1 MAKIFRR
8 IRQNMISDNKV
19 IKYLLYAIGEII
31 LVVIGILIALSIN
44 NSNELRKTQEAE
56 KVYLKEIKSD
66 LIQDTLL
73 LSQVIQDHKW
83 RIAQLMSQDST
94 IDFIFEEIIGELPNV
109 AGVSELEYIFFTD
122 RKFRPKIG
130 TYNSMISEGKSNIIS
145 NRELF
150 NNIQNIYEL
159 EVQNIIAIGEDVLDR
174 STVLRNKYAYEIKY
188 GDFGSPITITDK
200 RILADIYISS
210 RLLNYYTRQS
220 VLLKKSITELIELI
234 DIEYQSMEMNN

>member
-1 MAKIFRR
+1 
-8 IRQNMISDNKV
+8 MIKDNKV
-19 IKYLLYAIGEII
+19 IKYFLYAIGEII

-44 NSNELRKTQEAE
+44 NSNELKKTRIAE

-73 LSQVIQDHKW
+73 LSQVIKDHKW
-83 RIAQLMSQDST
+83 RIAQLMSQDTT
-94 IDFIFEEIIGELPNV
+94 IDFIFEEIIGKLPKV
-109 AGVSELEYIFFTD
+109 EGVSQLEYIFFTD

-150 NNIQNIYEL
+150 SNIQNIYEL
-159 EVQNIIAIGEDVLDR
+159 RVQNIITIGEDVLNR
-174 STVLRNKYAYEIKY
+174 SIQLRNKYAYEIKY
-188 GDFGSPITITDK
+188 GDFGSPIKITDK
-200 RILADIYISS
+200 RILADFYISS

-220 VLLKKSITELIELI
+220 VLLKKDITELIEQI
-234 DIEYQSMEMNN
+234 DNEYHSIE

>member
-1 MAKIFRR
+1 MAKIFRK
-8 IRQNMISDNKV
+8 IRQNMIKDKKV
-19 IKYLLYAIGEII
+19 INYLLYAIGEII

-44 NSNELRKTQEAE
+44 NSNELKKTRDAE

-94 IDFIFEEIIGELPNV
+94 IEFINEEIIGKLPKV
-109 AGVSELEYIFFTD
+109 EGVSELEYIFFTD

-150 NNIQNIYEL
+150 NTMQNIYEL
-159 EVQNIIAIGEDVLDR
+159 EVQNIIAIGEDVLNR
-174 STVLRNKYAYEIKY
+174 STELKNKYAYEIRY
-188 GDFGSPITITDK
+188 GDFGSPIKITDK

-210 RLLNYYTRQS
+210 RELNYYTRQS
-220 VLLKKSITELIELI
+220 VLLKKNITGLIKLI
-234 DIEYQSMEMNN
+234 DIEYQSMQKND

>member
-1 MAKIFRR
+1 MIKYFRR
-8 IRQNMISDNKV
+8 IRQRLLSENKFS
-19 IKYLLYAIGEII
+19 KYLIYAIGEII

-44 NSNELRKTQEAE
+44 NSNELRKTREAE

-73 LSQVIQDHKW
+73 LSQVIKDHKW

-94 IDFIFEEIIGELPNV
+94 IDFIFEEIIGELPKV
-109 AGVSELEYIFFTD
+109 EGVSELEYIFFTD

-159 EVQNIIAIGEDVLDR
+159 EAQNIITIGEDVLDR
-174 STVLRNKYAYEIKY
+174 SNELRNKYAYEIKY
-188 GDFGSPITITDK
+188 GDFGSPIRITDK

-210 RLLNYYTRQS
+210 RQLNYYTRQS
-220 VLLKKSITELIELI
+220 VSLKKNITELIELI
-234 DIEYQSMEMNN
+234 ENEYQSME

>member
-1 MAKIFRR
+1 
-8 IRQNMISDNKV
+8 MISDNKV

-83 RIAQLMSQDST
+83 RMAQIMSQDST
-94 IDFIFEEIIGELPNV
+94 IDLIFEEIIGELPKVEGV
-109 AGVSELEYIFFTD
+109 AQLEYLFFTD

-130 TYNSMISEGKSNIIS
+130 TYSSMISEGKSNIIS

-159 EVQNIIAIGEDVLDR
+159 EVQNIIAVGEDVLNR
-174 STVLRNKYAYEIKY
+174 SNELRNKYAYEIKY
-188 GDFGSPITITDK
+188 GAYGSPIKITDK
-200 RILADIYISS
+200 RILADFYISS
-210 RLLNYYTRQS
+210 RQLNYYTRQS
-220 VLLKKSITELIELI
+220 VLLKQKITELIKLI
-234 DIEYQSMEMNN
+234 DNEYQSLD

>member
-1 MAKIFRR
+1 MIKFFRK
-8 IRQNMISDNKV
+8 IRQQMIKDHKV
-19 IKYLLYAIGEII
+19 MKYLLYAIGEII

-44 NSNELRKTQEAE
+44 NSNELKKTRIAE

-94 IDFIFEEIIGELPNV
+94 IDFIFEEIIGELPTV
-109 AGVSELEYIFFTD
+109 EGVSQLEYMFFTD

-150 NNIQNIYEL
+150 NAIQNIYEL
-159 EVQNIIAIGEDVLDR
+159 EVQNIITIGEDILDR
-174 STVLRNKYAYEIKY
+174 SIQLRDKYAYEIKY
-188 GDFGSPITITDK
+188 GDFGSPIKITDK
-200 RILADIYISS
+200 RILADFYISS

-220 VLLKKSITELIELI
+220 VLLKKNIAALIEQI
-234 DIEYQSMEMNN
+234 DTEYHSLE

>member
-1 MAKIFRR
+1 
-8 IRQNMISDNKV
+8 MIKDKKV
-19 IKYLLYAIGEII
+19 INYLLYAIGEII

-44 NSNELRKTQEAE
+44 NSNELKKTRDAE

-94 IDFIFEEIIGELPNV
+94 IEFINEEIIGKLPKV
-109 AGVSELEYIFFTD
+109 EGVSELEYIFFTD

-150 NNIQNIYEL
+150 NTMQNIYEL
-159 EVQNIIAIGEDVLDR
+159 EVQNIIAIGEDVLNR
-174 STVLRNKYAYEIKY
+174 STELKNKYAYEIRY
-188 GDFGSPITITDK
+188 GDFGSPIKITDK

-210 RLLNYYTRQS
+210 RELNYYTRQS
-220 VLLKKSITELIELI
+220 VLLKKNITGLIKLI
-234 DIEYQSMEMNN
+234 DIEYQSMQKKDKS

>member
-1 MAKIFRR
+1 MIKLFRKT
-8 IRQNMISDNKV
+8 RQNMIKDNKV

-44 NSNELRKTQEAE
+44 NSNELKKTRDAE

-73 LSQVIQDHKW
+73 LSQVIKDHKW

-94 IDFIFEEIIGELPNV
+94 IDFIFEEIIGKLPKV
-109 AGVSELEYIFFTD
+109 EGVSELEYIFFTD

-145 NRELF
+145 NRKLF

-159 EVQNIIAIGEDVLDR
+159 EAQNIISIGDDVLER
-174 STVLRNKYAYEIKY
+174 SNELRNKYAHEIKY
-188 GDFGSPITITDK
+188 GDFGSPIKITDK
-200 RILADIYISS
+200 QILADIYISS
-210 RLLNYYTRQS
+210 RQLNYYTRQS
-220 VLLKKSITELIELI
+220 VLLKKNIAELI
-234 DIEYQSMEMNN
+234 DRINNEYHTLE

>member
-1 MAKIFRR
+1 M
-8 IRQNMISDNKV
+8 IRDNKV

-44 NSNELRKTQEAE
+44 NSNELKKTRIAE

-73 LSQVIQDHKW
+73 LSQVIKDHKW
-83 RIAQLMSQDST
+83 RIAQLMSQDTT
-94 IDFIFEEIIGELPNV
+94 IDFIFEEIIGKLPKV
-109 AGVSELEYIFFTD
+109 EGVSELEYIFFTD

-150 NNIQNIYEL
+150 NSIQSIYEL
-159 EVQNIIAIGEDVLDR
+159 EAKNIITIGQDVLNR
-174 STVLRNKYAYEIKY
+174 SNELRNKYAYEIKY
-188 GDFGSPITITDK
+188 GDYGSPIKITDK

-210 RLLNYYTRQS
+210 RQLNYYTRQS
-220 VLLKKSITELIELI
+220 VLLKKSITKLIEQI
-234 DIEYQSMEMNN
+234 DNEHNALK

>member
-1 MAKIFRR
+1 
-8 IRQNMISDNKV
+8 MIKDKKV
-19 IKYLLYAIGEII
+19 INYLLYAIGEII

-44 NSNELRKTQEAE
+44 NSNELKKTRDAE

-94 IDFIFEEIIGELPNV
+94 IEFINEEIIGKLPKV
-109 AGVSELEYIFFTD
+109 EGVSELEYIFFTD

-150 NNIQNIYEL
+150 NTMQNIYEL
-159 EVQNIIAIGEDVLDR
+159 EVQNIIAIGEDVLNR
-174 STVLRNKYAYEIKY
+174 STELKNKYAYEIRY
-188 GDFGSPITITDK
+188 GDFGSPIKITDK

-210 RLLNYYTRQS
+210 RELNYYTRQS
-220 VLLKKSITELIELI
+220 VLLKKNITGLIKLI
-234 DIEYQSMEMNN
+234 DIEYQSMQKND

>member
-1 MAKIFRR
+1 MIKFFRK
-8 IRQNMISDNKV
+8 IRQNMIKDNKV
-19 IKYLLYAIGEII
+19 IKYFLYAIGEII

-44 NSNELRKTQEAE
+44 NSNELKKTRIAE

-73 LSQVIQDHKW
+73 LSQVIKDHKW
-83 RIAQLMSQDST
+83 RIAQLMSQDTT
-94 IDFIFEEIIGELPNV
+94 IDFIFEEIIGKLPKV
-109 AGVSELEYIFFTD
+109 EGVSQLEYIFFTD

-150 NNIQNIYEL
+150 SNIQNIYEL
-159 EVQNIIAIGEDVLDR
+159 RVQNIITIGEDVLNR
-174 STVLRNKYAYEIKY
+174 SIQLRNKYAYEIKY
-188 GDFGSPITITDK
+188 GDFGSPIKITDK
-200 RILADIYISS
+200 RILADFYISS

-220 VLLKKSITELIELI
+220 VLLKKDITELIEQI
-234 DIEYQSMEMNN
+234 DNEYHSIE

>member
-1 MAKIFRR
+1 M
-8 IRQNMISDNKV
+8 IRDNKI
-19 IKYLLYAIGEII
+19 IKHLLYAIGEIV

-44 NSNELRKTQEAE
+44 NSNELKKTRIAE

-66 LIQDTLL
+66 LIQDTLF
-73 LSQVIQDHKW
+73 LSQVIKDHKW
-83 RIAQLMSQDST
+83 RIAQLMSQDTT
-94 IDFIFEEIIGELPNV
+94 IDFVFEEIIGKLPKVEGV
-109 AGVSELEYIFFTD
+109 AKLEYVFFTD

-159 EVQNIIAIGEDVLDR
+159 EVQNIITIGDDILDR
-174 STVLRNKYAYEIKY
+174 SIQLRNKYAYEIKY
-188 GDFGSPITITDK
+188 GDFGSPIKITDK
-200 RILADIYISS
+200 RILADLYISS

-220 VLLKKSITELIELI
+220 VLLKRSITELIELI
-234 DIEYQSMEMNN
+234 DVELHSLE

>member
-1 MAKIFRR
+1 MIKFFRR
-8 IRQNMISDNKV
+8 IRQNMIKDKKV
-19 IKYLLYAIGEII
+19 INYLLYAIGEII

-44 NSNELRKTQEAE
+44 NSNELKKTRVAE

-94 IDFIFEEIIGELPNV
+94 IDLIFEEIIGELPEV

-130 TYNSMISEGKSNIIS
+130 TYNAMISEGKSNIIS
-145 NRELF
+145 NRDLF
-150 NNIQNIYEL
+150 NTIQNIYEL
-159 EVQNIIAIGEDVLDR
+159 EAKNIISIGDDVLER
-174 STVLRNKYAYEIKY
+174 SNDLRNKYAYEIKY
-188 GDFGSPITITDK
+188 GDYGSPITITDQ
-200 RILADIYISS
+200 RILADVYISS
-210 RLLNYYTRQS
+210 RQLNYYTRQS
-220 VLLKKSITELIELI
+220 VLLKERISELIQLI
-234 DIEYQSMEMNN
+234 DKEYQSLE

>member
-1 MAKIFRR
+1 
-8 IRQNMISDNKV
+8 MISDNKV

-44 NSNELRKTQEAE
+44 NSNELRKTKEAE

-83 RIAQLMSQDST
+83 RMAQIMSQDST
-94 IDFIFEEIIGELPNV
+94 IDFIFEEIIGELPTVEGV
-109 AGVSELEYIFFTD
+109 AQLEYLFFTD

-130 TYNSMISEGKSNIIS
+130 TYSSMISEGKSNIIS

-159 EVQNIIAIGEDVLDR
+159 EVQNIIAVGEDVLNR
-174 STVLRNKYAYEIKY
+174 SNELRNKYAYEIKY
-188 GDFGSPITITDK
+188 GAYGSPIKITDK
-200 RILADIYISS
+200 RILADLYISS
-210 RLLNYYTRQS
+210 RQLNYYTRQS
-220 VLLKKSITELIELI
+220 VLLKRKITELIKLI
-234 DIEYQSMEMNN
+234 DNEYQSLE

>member
-1 MAKIFRR
+1 MMKLFRKIRKKLLTE
-8 IRQNMISDNKV
+8 NKF

-44 NSNELRKTQEAE
+44 NSNELKKTRNAE

-73 LSQVIQDHKW
+73 LSQVIKDHKW
-83 RIAQLMSQDST
+83 RIAQLMSQDTT
-94 IDFIFEEIIGELPNV
+94 IDFIFGEIIGELPKV
-109 AGVSELEYIFFTD
+109 EGVSELEYIFFTD

-159 EVQNIIAIGEDVLDR
+159 EVQNNITIGEDVLNR
-174 STVLRNKYAYEIKY
+174 STELTNKYAYEIKY
-188 GDFGSPITITDK
+188 GDFGSPIKITDK

-210 RLLNYYTRQS
+210 RQLNYYTRQS
-220 VLLKKSITELIELI
+220 VSLKKSIAELIELI
-234 DIEYQSMEMNN
+234 DNEYHSIE

>member
-1 MAKIFRR
+1 MIKFFRK
-8 IRQNMISDNKV
+8 IRQKLLSENKFS
-19 IKYLLYAIGEII
+19 KYLLYAIGEII

-44 NSNELRKTQEAE
+44 NSNELKKIRIAE

-73 LSQVIQDHKW
+73 LSQVIKDHKW
-83 RIAQLMSQDST
+83 RIAQLMSQDTT
-94 IDFIFEEIIGELPNV
+94 IDFIFEEIIGELPKV
-109 AGVSELEYIFFTD
+109 EGVSELEYIFFTD

-150 NNIQNIYEL
+150 NNIQSIYEL
-159 EVQNIIAIGEDVLDR
+159 EAQNIITIGEDVLNR
-174 STVLRNKYAYEIKY
+174 SNELRNKYAYEIKY
-188 GDFGSPITITDK
+188 GDFGSPIKITDK

-210 RLLNYYTRQS
+210 GQLNYYTRQS
-220 VLLKKSITELIELI
+220 VILKKRITELIELI
-234 DIEYQSMEMNN
+234 DNEYHSIE

>member
-1 MAKIFRR
+1 MAKFFRR
-8 IRQNMISDNKV
+8 IRQNMISNNKV

-44 NSNELRKTQEAE
+44 NSSELRKTREAE
-56 KVYLKEIKSD
+56 KVYLKEIRSD

-94 IDFIFEEIIGELPNV
+94 IDFIFEEIIGELPEV

-130 TYNSMISEGKSNIIS
+130 TYNAMISEGKSNIIS

-150 NNIQNIYEL
+150 NTIQNIYEL
-159 EVQNIIAIGEDVLDR
+159 EAQNIIDIGDDILDR
-174 STVLRNKYAYEIKY
+174 SNALRNKYAYEIKY
-188 GDFGSPITITDK
+188 GDFGSPIKISDK

-210 RLLNYYTRQS
+210 GQLNYYTRQS
-220 VLLKKSITELIELI
+220 VLLKKNITELIELI
-234 DIEYQSMEMNN
+234 DSEYQSLE

>member
-1 MAKIFRR
+1 
-8 IRQNMISDNKV
+8 MIKDKKV
-19 IKYLLYAIGEII
+19 INYLLYAIGEII

-44 NSNELRKTQEAE
+44 NSNELKKTRDAE

-94 IDFIFEEIIGELPNV
+94 IEFINEEIIGKLPKV
-109 AGVSELEYIFFTD
+109 EGVSELEYIFFTD

-150 NNIQNIYEL
+150 NTMQNIYEL
-159 EVQNIIAIGEDVLDR
+159 EVQNIIAIGEDVLNR
-174 STVLRNKYAYEIKY
+174 STELKNKYAYEIRY
-188 GDFGSPITITDK
+188 GYFGSPIKITDK

-210 RLLNYYTRQS
+210 RELNYYTRQS
-220 VLLKKSITELIELI
+220 VLLKKNITGLIKLI
-234 DIEYQSMEMNN
+234 DIEYQSMQKND

>member
-1 MAKIFRR
+1 MIKFFRR
-8 IRQNMISDNKV
+8 IRQNMIRDNKV
-19 IKYLLYAIGEII
+19 IKYILYAIGEII

-44 NSNELRKTQEAE
+44 NSNELRKTREAE

-83 RIAQLMSQDST
+83 RFAQLMSQDST
-94 IDFIFEEIIGELPNV
+94 IDFIFEEIIGELPKV
-109 AGVSELEYIFFTD
+109 AGV
-122 RKFRPKIG
+122 
-130 TYNSMISEGKSNIIS
+130 SEGKSNIIS

-159 EVQNIIAIGEDVLDR
+159 EAQNIITIGEDVLDR
-174 STVLRNKYAYEIKY
+174 SNDLRNKYAYEIKY
-188 GDFGSPITITDK
+188 GDFGSPIKITDK

-210 RLLNYYTRQS
+210 GQLNSYTRQS
-220 VLLKKSITELIELI
+220 VLLKRRITELIELI
-234 DIEYQSMEMNN
+234 DNEYQSLE

>member
-1 MAKIFRR
+1 MIKFFRK
-8 IRQNMISDNKV
+8 IRQKLLSENKFS
-19 IKYLLYAIGEII
+19 KYLLYAIGEII

-44 NSNELRKTQEAE
+44 NSNELKKIRIAE

-73 LSQVIQDHKW
+73 LSQVIKDHKW
-83 RIAQLMSQDST
+83 RIAQLMSQDTT
-94 IDFIFEEIIGELPNV
+94 IDFIFEEIIGELPKV
-109 AGVSELEYIFFTD
+109 EGVSELEYIFFTD

-150 NNIQNIYEL
+150 NNIQSIYEL
-159 EVQNIIAIGEDVLDR
+159 EAQNIITIGEEVLNR
-174 STVLRNKYAYEIKY
+174 SNELRNKYAYEIKY
-188 GDFGSPITITDK
+188 GDFGSPIKITDK

-210 RLLNYYTRQS
+210 GQLNYYTRQS
-220 VLLKKSITELIELI
+220 VILKKRITELIELI
-234 DIEYQSMEMNN
+234 DNEYHSIE

>member
-1 MAKIFRR
+1 MIKYFRR
-8 IRQNMISDNKV
+8 IRQRLLSENKFS
-19 IKYLLYAIGEII
+19 KYLIYAIGEII

-44 NSNELRKTQEAE
+44 NSNELRKTREAE
-56 KVYLKEIKSD
+56 KVYLKEIKSE

-73 LSQVIQDHKW
+73 LSQVIKDHKW

-94 IDFIFEEIIGELPNV
+94 IDFIFEEIIGELPKV
-109 AGVSELEYIFFTD
+109 EGVSELEYIFFTD

-159 EVQNIIAIGEDVLDR
+159 EAQNIITIGEDVLDR
-174 STVLRNKYAYEIKY
+174 SNELRNKYAYEIKY
-188 GDFGSPITITDK
+188 GDFGSPIRITDK

-210 RLLNYYTRQS
+210 RQLNYYTRQS
-220 VLLKKSITELIELI
+220 VSLKKNITELIELI
-234 DIEYQSMEMNN
+234 ENEYQSME

>member
-1 MAKIFRR
+1 MAKIFRK
-8 IRQNMISDNKV
+8 IRQNIISDKKV
-19 IKYLLYAIGEII
+19 INYLLYAIGEIV

-44 NSNELRKTQEAE
+44 NSNELKKTRDAE

-66 LIQDTLL
+66 LIQDTLF
-73 LSQVIQDHKW
+73 LSQIINDHKW
-83 RIAQLMSQDST
+83 RIAQLMSQDTT
-94 IDFIFEEIIGELPNV
+94 IDLIFEEIIGELPKV
-109 AGVSELEYIFFTD
+109 EGVSELEYIFFTD

-159 EVQNIIAIGEDVLDR
+159 EVQNIITIGEDVLDR
-174 STVLRNKYAYEIKY
+174 STELRNKYAYEIKY
-188 GDFGSPITITDK
+188 GDFGSPIKITDK

-210 RLLNYYTRQS
+210 RQLNYYTRQS
-220 VLLKKSITELIELI
+220 VLLKKRITELIELI
-234 DIEYQSMEMNN
+234 DFEYQSLE

>member
-1 MAKIFRR
+1 MIKFFRK
-8 IRQNMISDNKV
+8 IRQQMIRDHKFM
-19 IKYLLYAIGEII
+19 KYLLYAIGEIV

-44 NSNELRKTQEAE
+44 NSNELKKTRIAE

-94 IDFIFEEIIGELPNV
+94 IDFIFEEIIGELPTV
-109 AGVSELEYIFFTD
+109 EGVSQLEYMFFTD

-150 NNIQNIYEL
+150 NAIQNIYEL
-159 EVQNIIAIGEDVLDR
+159 EVQNIITIGEDILDR
-174 STVLRNKYAYEIKY
+174 SIQLRDKYAYEIKY
-188 GDFGSPITITDK
+188 GDFGSPIKITDK
-200 RILADIYISS
+200 RILADFYISS

-220 VLLKKSITELIELI
+220 VLLKRNIAALIEQI
-234 DIEYQSMEMNN
+234 DTEYHSLE

>member
-1 MAKIFRR
+1 MIKFFRKV
-8 IRQNMISDNKV
+8 RQNMIRDNKV

-44 NSNELRKTQEAE
+44 NSNELKKNRIAE

-66 LIQDTLL
+66 LIQDTIL

-83 RIAQLMSQDST
+83 RIAQLRSQDTT
-94 IDFIFEEIIGELPNV
+94 IDIIFEEIIGKLPKV
-109 AGVSELEYIFFTD
+109 EGVSQLEYIFFTD

-159 EVQNIIAIGEDVLDR
+159 EVQNIITIGEDVLDR
-174 STVLRNKYAYEIKY
+174 SNELRNKYAYEIRY
-188 GDFGSPITITDK
+188 VDFGSPIKITDK

-210 RLLNYYTRQS
+210 RQLNYYTRQS

-234 DIEYQSMEMNN
+234 DNEYHSIE

>member
-1 MAKIFRR
+1 
-8 IRQNMISDNKV
+8 MIKDKKV
-19 IKYLLYAIGEII
+19 INYLLYAIGEII

-44 NSNELRKTQEAE
+44 NSNELKKTRDTE

-66 LIQDTLL
+66 LMQDTIL

-94 IDFIFEEIIGELPNV
+94 IEFINEEIIGKLPKV
-109 AGVSELEYIFFTD
+109 EGVSELEYIFFTD

-150 NNIQNIYEL
+150 NTMQNIYEL
-159 EVQNIIAIGEDVLDR
+159 EVQNIIAIGENVLNR
-174 STVLRNKYAYEIKY
+174 STELKNKYAYEIRY
-188 GDFGSPITITDK
+188 GDFGSPIKITDK

-210 RLLNYYTRQS
+210 RELNYYTRQS
-220 VLLKKSITELIELI
+220 VLLKKNIIELIEQI
-234 DIEYQSMEMNN
+234 DIEYQSMQKND